1 MLVFSLSLG
10 CVLIKDPDFQSAC
23 SPQRADEQPYEEL
36 KQNVAC
42 FSRRPQIEDLRF
54 FLKIE
59 LILSIDGLIFLRF
72 LMGPFPVKI
81 ERI

>member
-1 MLVFSLSLG
+1 MLVFSLSVG

-36 KQNVAC
+36 KQNVAY

-54 FLKIE
+54 F
-59 LILSIDGLIFLRF
+59 F
-72 LMGPFPVKI
+72 
-81 ERI
+81 